1 MKDKAKNS
9 IVRQRLTILGW
20 DGVHEKIAME
30 LERRYIESLSK
41 AEKEIVE
48 KVVSHVTVAE
58 LAHAMAKEEKRARR
72 GLILTIPS
80 ALPADK
86 EGAV

>member
-1 MKDKAKNS
+1 MKDKVKNS
-9 IVRQRLTILGW
+9 IVRQRLITLGW
-20 DGVHEKIAME
+20 DRVHEKIEVE

-72 GLILTIPS
+72 GLTLTIPP

-86 EGAV
+86 EGAA